1 MNTAKYSISWQKTN
15 KIVFFRN
22 KSGHNLPRKWQ
33 MEKQMSY
40 RFRNKGET
48 SNAQL
53 VYDWIAKNKPGFKFT
68 YQEPAT
74 AIDLPRAKWPNV
86 SAALVTFQ
94 KAGAIKVSGKKVL
107 TGPKGRKFPTT
118 VFEFVKPIDRRKHA
132 KPIEHTKNR
141 TKKAAK
147 PQIDPTKKRI
157 KKLTSDLLNLSVK
170 IESLMLEL
178 YKAAK

>member
-1 MNTAKYSISWQKTN
+1 
-15 KIVFFRN
+15 
-22 KSGHNLPRKWQ
+22 

-53 VYDWIAKNKPGFKFT
+53 VYDWIARNKPGFKFT

-74 AIDLPRAKWPNV
+74 AIGLPVAKWPNV

-94 KAGAIKVSGKKVL
+94 KAGAIKVHSKKVL

-118 VFEFVKPIDRRKHA
+118 VYEFLKPIDRRKHA
-132 KPIEHTKNR
+132 KPIEHTKTR
-141 TKKAAK
+141 TKKVK
-147 PQIDPTKKRI
+147 IQVDPTEKRI

-178 YKAAK
+178 HKAAK